1 MLYRRH
7 LVLAESGELTLATQ
21 IPLVSSSELFVT
33 LRLISKGIWVKADW
47 ASPKFTKA
55 NNSTFVLIS
64 TSKYLMLFFMVGF
77 ERLLYPEL
85 PRLSPKYP

>member
-1 MLYRRH
+1 MLYRIH

-21 IPLVSSSELFVT
+21 IPLVSSSELLVI
-33 LRLISKGIWVKADW
+33 LRLMSKGIWVKADW

-85 PRLSPKYP
+85 PIQASKFP